1 MSAVLDGGRFVI
13 TLLHGLWAICGMS
26 TPARIFRHDA
36 GLAAGPPAMTYV
48 LLLVLCLVLGY
59 WSAATY
65 QAVLL
70 WPANG
75 VLLAAYLQL
84 PRRRAAA
91 VLILG
96 FGLNMA
102 SSVYR
107 GDALP
112 FLWINP
118 LLNLLQ
124 VLLAGMLARRLCGA
138 ALDMRRPRRLL
149 RFVFG
154 AAVPAVAV
162 TTTIAV
168 LLAIEY
174 RDYSLALAAFTW
186 RRLFM
191 MEVLGL
197 AIVTP
202 MLLLVARAHRFRGE
216 TRPPLEVVAIV
227 ALVTAVFFWVFS
239 QSSPLLFVV
248 FPALMLAAH
257 RLSPPWTAAVLLWT
271 LMISGVMTLGG
282 HGPISAASLPY
293 VDELAALPLRERQ
306 MPHYYIF
313 MLVAALT
320 TLPISV
326 LMAERRDAAA
336 KLARRTALALKQRRL
351 AEEAMAAKS
360 RFLAVMSHEM
370 RTPLNSI
377 NGHADLLSRRT
388 DLAADIHGQVLAIRA
403 AGETMLEQVEDV
415 LDASRGSEASGADVL
430 DVGRLIRDASAQARS
445 EAQVKGLAF
454 QLDIE
459 SVEGSRGLGD
469 DRRLKGAVRQ
479 LLSNAVKFTNEG
491 EVRVRA
497 RLEGE
502 CLTVEVADT
511 GAGVNPELEPRLFD
525 VFAQGDD
532 SLRRKQGGVGVGLPA
547 ARLNARAMGGDVVLA
562 SSSPQGSVFRLTARL
577 AEATVEPPARTTTES
592 ECVETHDTHRSLR
605 TLLVDDHPANRLV
618 LRMMMEAAGSE
629 IVEAVDGL
637 DAITAAAAQ
646 DFDLILMDVRMPR
659 LDGLEA
665 AQRIRSL
672 TTPSASAVILGVTA
686 DAMPEDVVSCRDA
699 GMDGHLAKP
708 VTHERLY
715 DAIQQ
720 AFRTAGKGDVKP
732 DA

>member
-1 MSAVLDGGRFVI
+1 M
-13 TLLHGLWAICGMS
+13 
-26 TPARIFRHDA
+26 
-36 GLAAGPPAMTYV
+36 
-48 LLLVLCLVLGY
+48 
-59 WSAATY
+59 
-65 QAVLL
+65 

-84 PRRRAAA
+84 PRRRATA

-124 VLLAGMLARRLCGA
+124 VLLGGVLARRLCGA
-138 ALDMRRPRRLL
+138 ALDMRRPQRLL

-162 TTTIAV
+162 TTTVAV
-168 LLAIEY
+168 LVAFEY
-174 RDYSLALAAFTW
+174 RAYSLAMAAFTW
-186 RRLFM
+186 GRLFM

-202 MLLLVARAHRFRGE
+202 MLLLVARAHRFRAE
-216 TRPPLEVVAIV
+216 TPRPLEIAAIV
-227 ALVTAVFFWVFS
+227 ALATAVFFWVFS

-282 HGPISAASLPY
+282 YGPISAASVPD
-293 VDELAALPLRERQ
+293 VEELAVLPLRVRQ

-313 MLVAALT
+313 MLAAALT
-320 TLPISV
+320 TLTISV

-336 KLARRTALALKQRRL
+336 KLAQRTALALRQRRL
-351 AEEAMAAKS
+351 AEDAMAAKS

-377 NGHADLLSRRT
+377 SGHADLLSRRT
-388 DLAADIHGQVLAIRA
+388 DLAADVHAQVAAIRA
-403 AGETMLEQVEDV
+403 AGETMLKQVEDV
-415 LDASRGSEASGADVL
+415 LDASRGPEALRADVL
-430 DVGRLIRDASAQARS
+430 DVDRLMRDASAQARS
-445 EAQVKGLAF
+445 AAQAKGLIF
-454 QLDIE
+454 HLEIE
-459 SVEGSRGLGD
+459 CEEGSLALGD
-469 DRRLKGAVRQ
+469 DRRLKSAVRH
-479 LLSNAVKFTNEG
+479 LVSNAVKFTSKG

-502 CLTVEVADT
+502 RLTVEVADT
-511 GAGVNPELEPRLFD
+511 GVGVNPELQPRLFD
-525 VFAQGDD
+525 VFSQGDD
-532 SLRRKQGGVGVGLPA
+532 SLRRNQGGAGVGLPA
-547 ARLNARAMGGDVVLA
+547 ARLNARAMGGDVVLV

-577 AEATVEPPARTTTES
+577 AQATGKPPARATTES
-592 ECVETHDTHRSLR
+592 GSECLETYDPQRSLR

-637 DAITAAAAQ
+637 DAIEAATAQ
-646 DFDLILMDVRMPR
+646 TFDLILMDVRMPR
-659 LDGLEA
+659 LDGLQA
-665 AQRIRSL
+665 AQRIRRL
-672 TTPSASAVILGVTA
+672 ATPSAAAVILGVTA
-686 DAMPEDVVSCRDA
+686 DAMPEDVKRCYDA

-720 AFRTAGKGDVKP
+720 ALQTAGNREAMPEGS
-732 DA
+732 